1 MIVFP
6 QDSMRSDLERLWRV
20 CFGDS
25 YEYIRYFFENR
36 YIPENCL
43 VYVDESGYLF
53 GWEKGHPS
61 ILSFG
66 HRIGFGVSGRI
77 VEDGHG
83 VDDEKDCEDYNSEQ
97 VESMELDVPAK
108 HVE

>member
-25 YEYIRYFFENR
+25 DEYIRYFFENR

-43 VYVDESGYLF
+43 VYVDESGWMYNR
-53 GWEKGHPS
+53 G
-61 ILSFG
+61 ILVTCRDAAVLPALVLDLDSLEYEYAG
-66 HRIGFGVSGRI
+66 ACTIG
-77 VEDGHG
+77 
-83 VDDEKDCEDYNSEQ
+83 
-97 VESMELDVPAK
+97 VP
-108 HVE
+108 